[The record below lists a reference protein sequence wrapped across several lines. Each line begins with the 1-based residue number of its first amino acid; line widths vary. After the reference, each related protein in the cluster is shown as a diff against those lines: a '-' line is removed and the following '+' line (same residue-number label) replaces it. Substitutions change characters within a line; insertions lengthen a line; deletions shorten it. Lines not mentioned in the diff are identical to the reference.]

1 MRTHSDSKRG
11 TSLRTVTLL
20 VVYPALRQLPQPEW
34 GEALKLAR
42 ETNLDTIE
50 WTGVLAGIACVTYLL
65 RFDADQAA
73 LTLPARYLIQFLGAA
88 PLLALALGPFYLRRT
103 RRGLDQEIERRH
115 GAGPSPAASLERIA
129 ASSRD
134 RGIVKPDLQHDQD
147 YLEQQHKEERE

>member
-1 MRTHSDSKRG
+1 MA
-11 TSLRTVTLL
+11 TLL
-20 VVYPALRQLPQPEW
+20 VVYPALRQLPHPEW
-34 GEALKLAR
+34 GKALQLAR

-50 WTGVLAGIACVTYLL
+50 WTGVLAGITCVTYLL

-73 LTLPARYLIQFLGAA
+73 ALTLPAQYLIQFLGAA

-103 RRGLDQEIERRH
+103 RRGLDQEIERRL
-115 GAGPSPAASLERIA
+115 GAGPSTASLESIA

-147 YLEQQHKEERE
+147 YLEQQHKKERE